1 MGTLMHTVDVLAANA
16 CHPMLASLRKAGRH
30 IIDALP
36 KEGRSAYPT
45 SWMIVRGAS
54 NNPCVYAWLNWV
66 STPKAQALAHAI
78 TGFGYS
84 NTKMPEELSPAERLQ
99 YEQLGMT
106 DPNVIKT
113 LDWWQ
118 LVRNR
123 AKYLEVWDQVKA
135 E

>member
-1 MGTLMHTVDVLAANA
+1 
-16 CHPMLASLRKAGRH
+16 
-30 IIDALP
+30 
-36 KEGRSAYPT
+36 
-45 SWMIVRGAS
+45 
-54 NNPCVYAWLNWV
+54 
-66 STPKAQALAHAI
+66 
-78 TGFGYS
+78 
-84 NTKMPEELSPAERLQ
+84 MPEELAPLDRLQ

-123 AKYLEVWDQVKA
+123 GKYLEIWDQVKA